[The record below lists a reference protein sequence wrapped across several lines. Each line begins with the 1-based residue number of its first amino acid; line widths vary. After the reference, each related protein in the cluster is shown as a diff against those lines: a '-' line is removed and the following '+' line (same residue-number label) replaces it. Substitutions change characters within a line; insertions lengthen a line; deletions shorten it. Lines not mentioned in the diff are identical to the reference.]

1 MERRRT
7 LPLEA
12 CCNKRN
18 DKRNNHNDKDHWH
31 KSAWVRLMYILLEIG
46 WPLKGSGI
54 GTQIEKDKRPR
65 DNRWDNPKETIQCTA
80 WFSKDSVPNQVA
92 QSYQK
97 YKDDQRPKRPA

>member
-12 CCNKRN
+12 CCNKR
-18 DKRNNHNDKDHWH
+18 DHKRNNHNDKDHWH

-46 WPLKGSGI
+46 WLPKGSGI
-54 GTQIEKDKRPR
+54 GTQIEKDKRSR
-65 DNRWDNPKETIQCTA
+65 DNRWDNPKETIQCTG

-92 QSYQK
+92 QSY
-97 YKDDQRPKRPA
+97 